1 MAILHVTADNF
12 EELVIKS
19 EKPVLVD
26 FWAAWCGPCK
36 MLAPALE
43 ELANAHPEVAVAKV
57 NVDEEMELALGFR
70 VSAIPALMVFKD
82 GKVVKNAAGV
92 QSRAALEELIK
103 V

>member
-12 EELVIKS
+12 DELVIKS
-19 EKPVLVD
+19 EKTVLVD
-26 FWAAWCGPCK
+26 FWAAWCSPCK